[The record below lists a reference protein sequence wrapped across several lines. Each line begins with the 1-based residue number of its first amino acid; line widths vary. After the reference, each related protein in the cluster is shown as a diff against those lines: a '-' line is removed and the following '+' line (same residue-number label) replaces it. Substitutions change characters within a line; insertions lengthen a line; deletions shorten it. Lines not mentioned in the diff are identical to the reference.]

1 MGERRG
7 YEGEGK
13 GVGESLRGYE
23 GGSSASGMHRQRD
36 AIGCGVLAAP
46 PPFPLPSSLPLPP
59 QTEPHPALILGLKV
73 VEELRVP
80 PVVPLHTPDA
90 I

>member
-46 PPFPLPSSLPLPP
+46 PPFPLPGAHLLDPVFGSREDLPEHVGDVLVG
-59 QTEPHPALILGLKV
+59 HA
-73 VEELRVP
+73 R
-80 PVVPLHTPDA
+80 PVVLGEGGG
-90 I
+90 